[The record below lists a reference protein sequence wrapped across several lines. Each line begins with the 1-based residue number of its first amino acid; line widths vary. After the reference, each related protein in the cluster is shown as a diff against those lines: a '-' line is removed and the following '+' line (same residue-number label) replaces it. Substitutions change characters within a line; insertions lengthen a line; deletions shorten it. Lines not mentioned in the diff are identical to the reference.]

1 MKSSWNKRITCNY
14 KTLEALAHGGA
25 ILGGGGGGF
34 LDEGL
39 ELVGLALEKGEPKI
53 IPVSQL
59 EQDDYVVTVASVGSP
74 GAKHRFLEPTDFV
87 KTVQKIKEELS
98 HPLNGM
104 ITNEMGPRAS
114 INGLFQSAILGLPVV
129 DAPANGRAHP
139 FGIMGSLGLHKLPDY
154 ISIQAACGGDPD
166 SGRHIELLVRGQ
178 MSKCDVLVREA
189 SIQAGG
195 VVAVARN
202 PVHASWL
209 RDHAAL
215 GAMNFSINLGHTY
228 LKALRSEDLGPLDQV
243 ARYLNG
249 ELTAKGKVTSLEFFT
264 KQGLDI
270 GRMTLDTGHELT
282 FCNEYITLEINNQRL
297 FTFPDL
303 ITTFDASN
311 NSPVN
316 SANVK
321 KGMELIILTTNRNN
335 LILGDGMKDPD
346 LFTVLEEIVGS
357 PILEYIFN
365 TDNQT
370 KR

>member
-1 MKSSWNKRITCNY
+1 
-14 KTLEALAHGGA
+14 
-25 ILGGGGGGF
+25 
-34 LDEGL
+34 
-39 ELVGLALEKGEPKI
+39 
-53 IPVSQL
+53 
-59 EQDDYVVTVASVGSP
+59 
-74 GAKHRFLEPTDFV
+74 
-87 KTVQKIKEELS
+87 
-98 HPLNGM
+98 
-104 ITNEMGPRAS
+104 
-114 INGLFQSAILGLPVV
+114 
-129 DAPANGRAHP
+129 
-139 FGIMGSLGLHKLPDY
+139 
-154 ISIQAACGGDPD
+154 
-166 SGRHIELLVRGQ
+166 
-178 MSKCDVLVREA
+178 
-189 SIQAGG
+189 
-195 VVAVARN
+195 
-202 PVHASWL
+202 
-209 RDHAAL
+209 
-215 GAMNFSINLGHTY
+215 
-228 LKALRSEDLGPLDQV
+228 
-243 ARYLNG
+243 LNG